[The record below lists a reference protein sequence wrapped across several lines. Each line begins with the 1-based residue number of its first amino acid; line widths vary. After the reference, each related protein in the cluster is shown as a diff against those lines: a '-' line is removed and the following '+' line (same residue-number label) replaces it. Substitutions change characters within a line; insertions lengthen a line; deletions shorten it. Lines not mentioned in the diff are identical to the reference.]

1 MMYTLPKF
9 KSEDA
14 ARSQTEQLENLHRW
28 TGGHNGGWWLPLQ
41 TVAKT
46 SFPRGLAAPQTAHTA
61 TDGNSKPVCRKM
73 HKKAILW
80 PMVFRQ
86 LATNARAPHRKKYDE
101 QGLRSV
107 VCCLQIPVTDFKH
120 CGYNAMRLIGCCIS
134 CLLPISNS
142 CNSTA
147 RACCNVCSC
156 RCLNKYTTSFRHCY
170 NFHALVSIGV
180 EFVGVQPGFLQRLLT
195 QNEHNWDS

>member
-1 MMYTLPKF
+1 MAIVNPSVEKCIKRLYCDQWCLG
-9 KSEDA
+9 S
-14 ARSQTEQLENLHRW
+14 
-28 TGGHNGGWWLPLQ
+28 LQ
-41 TVAKT
+41 
-46 SFPRGLAAPQTAHTA
+46 Q
-61 TDGNSKPVCRKM
+61 M
-73 HKKAILW
+73 HVHPIEKK
-80 PMVFRQ
+80 
-86 LATNARAPHRKKYDE
+86 NDE

-120 CGYNAMRLIGCCIS
+120 CGYNAMRLIGCYIS

-195 QNEHNWDS
+195 QNEHN